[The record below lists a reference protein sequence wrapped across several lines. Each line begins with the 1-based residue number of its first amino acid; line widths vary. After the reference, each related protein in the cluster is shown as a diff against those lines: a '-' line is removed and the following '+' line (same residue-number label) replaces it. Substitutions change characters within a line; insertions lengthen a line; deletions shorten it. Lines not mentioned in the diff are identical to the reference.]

1 MIERKRRPSA
11 PGTILRAHYLDERG
25 LSVAALARSLG
36 VSRKHVS
43 DVVNG
48 RARIEPVLAAR
59 LAKVFGTTTAL
70 WVNLQAAVDAWDA
83 ERSAKSWKPPV
94 PLPAAAE

>member
-1 MIERKRRPSA
+1 MIERKRRPSP
-11 PGTILRAHYLDERG
+11 PGAILRSHYIDERG

-43 DVVNG
+43 DIVND
-48 RARIEPVLAAR
+48 RARIEPALAAR

-83 ERSAKSWKPPV
+83 ERSAKGWKPPV

>member
-1 MIERKRRPSA
+1 MIERKRRPAA
-11 PGTILRAHYLDERG
+11 PGEILRAHYLDERG
-25 LSVAALARSLG
+25 ISVSALARSLG

-48 RARIEPVLAAR
+48 HARIEPVLAAR
-59 LAKVFGTTTAL
+59 LAKIFGTTTAL

-83 ERSAKSWKPPV
+83 EKSAKGWKPPV